1 MRWIRSRTA
10 VVALVAVVAALT
22 IALGSWQGW
31 LAQAADDTWIVND
44 DLLPA
49 EGGCNTPDFETD
61 NIDAVIDHM
70 DVSDGDTLV
79 ICEGT
84 YQAGVTVD
92 KSVTIEGREG
102 AVRADVKIEETAA
115 NDGLIVQAN
124 NVTIRHLML
133 EGPGGSTTDGGIV
146 IIHGTDG
153 TTISDVEVT
162 EWDTGIFADDSA
174 GTVIEYSNIH
184 DNDDDND
191 AYGVHLR
198 AGERSVVRHNQI
210 ADNGRTGV
218 GVQDE
223 DEALVIDNTISGN
236 IDDQIAVF
244 DKSHVRIHR
253 NEIVTVTSSTGIF
266 LSWSLPAEAFVQIGG
281 SPENANTFSGP
292 FDPDAFHYYVHM
304 LCDAENTVDATYNW
318 WGTIHRPDIA
328 NRIFNDEDDDGT
340 ECTLPHDGSV
350 VFHPWATEPAP
361 TPSPSPTPTPTPSPT
376 PSPTPVADTRDFD
389 LQFGWNNFVWTGAD
403 ATAAD
408 TALNCIAGPPV
419 QFDIAYKLEGSSWLR
434 YVPGDPD
441 ITTLATV
448 DKYDNLLVL
457 VTASGVQCLGMPVD
471 P

>member
-1 MRWIRSRTA
+1 MRWIRSSTA
-10 VVALVAVVAALT
+10 VVALVAVVAVLT

-31 LAQAADDTWIVND
+31 LVQAAGTTYVINDVIPPEAECGTPNYTTTDIGSVIALPDVN
-44 DLLPA
+44 
-49 EGGCNTPDFETD
+49 
-61 NIDAVIDHM
+61 
-70 DVSDGDTLV
+70 DGDTLV
-79 ICEGT
+79 LCEGT
-84 YQAGVTVD
+84 YDPAIMVD
-92 KSVTIEGREG
+92 KEITIEGQ
-102 AVRADVKIEETAA
+102 ADVDIDKIVIAGPVDGA
-115 NDGLIVQAN
+115 DGLTVSAN

-133 EGPGGSTTDGGIV
+133 DGPGGETTDNGIV
-146 IIHGTDG
+146 VIHGTNDA
-153 TTISDVEVT
+153 TISDVEVT

-434 YVPGDPD
+434 YVPDDP
-441 ITTLATV
+441 TLTNLTTV

-457 VTASGVQCLGMPVD
+457 VTASDVQCLGMPVD